1 MAVGELTIF
10 QAVNPGNLDSD
21 RYRSVDEQSG
31 MQMIGFKMFTRFM
44 LYPIVNGAYSELFAG
59 LSPEVTIEK
68 TGSWSM

>member
-31 MQMIGFKMFTRFM
+31 MQMIGLKMFTRFM